1 MSKITKIIITL
12 VIMTLL
18 IGGTILTNGFLI
30 IILGLLLALL
40 ALGVAIHKWLSEIFD

>member
-1 MSKITKIIITL
+1 MSEISKISITL

-18 IGGTILTNGFLI
+18 IGGTILTNGFII